1 MMLKK
6 KLVSLLNKKKLK
18 VAIAESCTGGM
29 LSSTITSISGSSK
42 VFSIGLIT
50 YSNQAKIKLLRV
62 PSKIIKKY
70 GAVSVQCCMSMVNN
84 LSKISKSKVCIS
96 ITGIAGPKGGTKE
109 KPVGLVYI
117 GMKLGKKVV
126 INKYIFKNKGR
137 NFVQRQAVKKS
148 INLLIKLIRQDN

>member
-50 YSNQAKIKLLRV
+50 YSNQAKIKLLKV
-62 PSKIIKKY
+62 PSKIIKEVWSCECSMLYVY
-70 GAVSVQCCMSMVNN
+70 G
-84 LSKISKSKVCIS
+84 
-96 ITGIAGPKGGTKE
+96 
-109 KPVGLVYI
+109 
-117 GMKLGKKVV
+117 
-126 INKYIFKNKGR
+126 
-137 NFVQRQAVKKS
+137 
-148 INLLIKLIRQDN
+148 